1 MAGDD
6 PQFDAAEPPPVRS
19 GGTPAVRRLIRW
31 LGTALLALFVLMA
44 MLSKWALGGWHES
57 EMN

>member
-1 MAGDD
+1 LFA
-6 PQFDAAEPPPVRS
+6 
-19 GGTPAVRRLIRW
+19 
-31 LGTALLALFVLMA
+31 ALFLITVTGIVLFVAMA